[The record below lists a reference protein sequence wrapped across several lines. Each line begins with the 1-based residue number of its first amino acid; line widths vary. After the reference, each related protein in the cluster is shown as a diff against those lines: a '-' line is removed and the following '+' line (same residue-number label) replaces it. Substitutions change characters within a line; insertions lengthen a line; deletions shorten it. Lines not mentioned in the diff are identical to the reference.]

1 MEKGGGG
8 SGGDDPATRA
18 AGGMCD
24 RFLTFLARNLTM
36 SRVKSIADG
45 PKNSGPDSGAAGHPP
60 SEGGEKGE
68 EEDEFVIP
76 IERAEFDYEFG
87 DDRGEGGYSS
97 AATILEESTAATTTT
112 TRDVPEPNTGDAASA
127 AVDGPVVPA
136 PPEAP
141 PASAVAVVEETK
153 VRKSVTIKE
162 DRPADGAP
170 PAAPLERKRSLFKKR
185 QASSSAAGDEQ
196 RVPRR
201 SGLRPR
207 MPPVLRVPSNIN
219 ERSSTFIE
227 ERKKSFVGRGGAKPA
242 PADK

>member
-8 SGGDDPATRA
+8 GSDDPATRA

-24 RFLTFLARNLTM
+24 RFLTFLTRNLTM

-45 PKNSGPDSGAAGHPP
+45 PKNGGGAGQPAM
-60 SEGGEKGE
+60 EGAEEGE
-68 EEDEFVIP
+68 EEDEFAIP

-87 DDRGEGGYSS
+87 GGHGDGGYSS
-97 AATILEESTAATTTT
+97 VATILEESAAMTTTT
-112 TRDVPEPNTGDAASA
+112 TRDVPEPKTGAAA
-127 AVDGPVVPA
+127 DGPVGPA
-136 PPEAP
+136 PA
-141 PASAVAVVEETK
+141 AMAVEETK

-162 DRPADGAP
+162 DRLPEQEGGA

-185 QASSSAAGDEQ
+185 QASSVGGGGDDEQ

-207 MPPVLRVPSNIN
+207 IPPVLRVPSNIN

-227 ERKKSFVGRGGAKPA
+227 ERKKSFVGRGGGAKPA
-242 PADK
+242 PDK